1 MTGKIRVLDYS
12 LENPA
17 SLRVRER
24 KREREREI
32 MLLHAEL
39 FSVQIY
45 NKHSISGCV
54 LTSMFLRHVW
64 SLKVLKRIGFL
75 SKIIVF

>member
-24 KREREREI
+24 KREREKLCCFMQNFYPFKYI
-32 MLLHAEL
+32 INIAYL
-39 FSVQIY
+39 V
-45 NKHSISGCV
+45 V
-54 LTSMFLRHVW
+54 FLPQC
-64 SLKVLKRIGFL
+64 F
-75 SKIIVF
+75 

>member
-24 KREREREI
+24 KREREKLCCFMQNFFPFKYI
-32 MLLHAEL
+32 INIAYL
-39 FSVQIY
+39 V
-45 NKHSISGCV
+45 V
-54 LTSMFLRHVW
+54 FLPQC
-64 SLKVLKRIGFL
+64 F
-75 SKIIVF
+75 